1 MAYLNL
7 RAEMARRG
15 VMIKD
20 LMEVTGKSRSA
31 VSMNLNGNS
40 EFSIGE
46 SIKIKERFF
55 PDMDYEILF
64 EKEEVIA

>member
-20 LMEVTGKSRSA
+20 LVEVTGKSRSA
-31 VSMNLNGNS
+31 VSLNLKGNG
-40 EFSIGE
+40 EFSVGE

-55 PDMDYEILF
+55 PDMDYEVLF
-64 EKEEVIA
+64 AKEEVGD